1 MTAPRGG
8 ARDGS
13 GGKLRRPIRF
23 AFLALV
29 VLSLCACGFH
39 LRGTGGQ
46 AVLPPALASVRIAGT
61 GPLEYD
67 PLAEAVREA
76 LARAGARITA
86 AEDAPAIVLLGE
98 QVATRVASVRGTT
111 GKAAEYLLLYS
122 ATFRVDGP
130 RPIAPQTVRLQ
141 RDYSF
146 DPEQVLAKEQQEQ
159 ELLASMRQEAAQ
171 QIVRRLARLLASGTR

>member
-1 MTAPRGG
+1 MRVA
-8 ARDGS
+8 
-13 GGKLRRPIRF
+13 L
-23 AFLALV
+23 LAVV
-29 VLSLCACGFH
+29 VLNLSACGFH
-39 LRGTGGQ
+39 LRGTGGH
-46 AVLPPALASVRIAGT
+46 AVLPPALESVRVAST

-76 LARAGARITA
+76 LARAGARVTA
-86 AEDAPAIVLLGE
+86 AEDAPAVVLLGE

-122 ATFRVDGP
+122 AAFRVDGP

-171 QIVRRLARLLASGTR
+171 QIVRRLARLLASDAR